1 MSAISDWV
9 RYSAPDDFWTLTVVA
24 ILASAA
30 GFIGG
35 FYYLLRKRVMEN
47 VPTSLIRSAPQGYL
61 ELVGRGDVLEG
72 PRTIAPLTGT
82 PCTWYCFEI
91 EERRGSGRR
100 SRWATLEQGVSEDLF
115 LLVDATGKCV
125 IDPDGASVIPSV
137 SHTWYGTTRRPR
149 GGARTGGGFPGMGR
163 YRYTEKR
170 MHRNDPLYAIGLYR
184 TVGGA
189 SGDFDLN
196 DDLLA
201 LLREWKADAE
211 SLLKR
216 HDRNKDGVIDLI
228 EWEHVREAA
237 LKEVMA
243 NHRELREAPPVNI
256 MGQTRDPRRP
266 YILSAKPQEI
276 MIRRYQYYTWGLLA
290 LFFLAGAAA
299 AWMIGLRYQGL

>member
-1 MSAISDWV
+1 M
-9 RYSAPDDFWTLTVVA
+9 
-24 ILASAA
+24 
-30 GFIGG
+30 
-35 FYYLLRKRVMEN
+35 
-47 VPTSLIRSAPQGYL
+47 
-61 ELVGRGDVLEG
+61 
-72 PRTIAPLTGT
+72 
-82 PCTWYCFEI
+82 
-91 EERRGSGRR
+91 
-100 SRWATLEQGVSEDLF
+100 
-115 LLVDATGKCV
+115 

-216 HDRNKDGVIDLI
+216 HDRNKDGVIDLR

-243 NHRELREAPPVNI
+243 NHRELREAGNSLR
-256 MGQTRDPRRP
+256 GLTDLARRHRVQLGFHNHGNCLGGP
-266 YILSAKPQEI
+266 IWDAARQRLVKAQLQAGWS
-276 MIRRYQYYTWGLLA
+276 GLPAQLRLDDGREGCDLRA
-290 LFFLAGAAA
+290 EAHAAT
-299 AWMIGLRYQGL
+299 G